1 MHTAHMCGHVQVV
14 VRRCEKK
21 ALDVWAKRPSVSE
34 SNMSVS
40 AEKDLQVGEDERRQ
54 EVSRRP
60 LC

>member
-1 MHTAHMCGHVQVV
+1 VAVCKWWSEGVKRKRSTCG
-14 VRRCEKK
+14 
-21 ALDVWAKRPSVSE
+21 KRPSVSE